1 MCQPLSEAK
10 NIVEKQIAS
19 EAKKGAQA
27 HCEADEKSWRE
38 QELARREQE
47 RRDRS
52 RCQRVRDRCRDMM
65 DGLLGRRQPP
75 PPPPEWSGA
84 QRKQC
89 RKDKEESLRKEGQAK
104 ADKLRK
110 ADETSTDDIK
120 TAKLWSLIVGEENVQ
135 GELRGGGDGSEVALR
150 SPFLHV
156 WSHHVDEPPSVSVEP
171 GWIRVLPTFPTGT
184 PAVSYQSPRV
194 ESFEIDVSSAKAIYY
209 YHCTERGDL
218 KLRTCTDNALWHLQW
233 RYKFGVD
240 RDAVTELKVGLGDAF
255 RGYLSYMTGQFLSG
269 VLGKVLVGV
278 GRNGG
283 AADRWQ
289 RDAGNR
295 SARIDPQSIWLRR
308 LTGASLTRNSGKIHG
323 AFWLAPNELDKR
335 ISGSSAIMDIIY
347 MR

>member
-1 MCQPLSEAK
+1 
-10 NIVEKQIAS
+10 
-19 EAKKGAQA
+19 
-27 HCEADEKSWRE
+27 
-38 QELARREQE
+38 
-47 RRDRS
+47 
-52 RCQRVRDRCRDMM
+52 
-65 DGLLGRRQPP
+65 
-75 PPPPEWSGA
+75 
-84 QRKQC
+84 
-89 RKDKEESLRKEGQAK
+89 
-104 ADKLRK
+104 
-110 ADETSTDDIK
+110 
-120 TAKLWSLIVGEENVQ
+120 
-135 GELRGGGDGSEVALR
+135 
-150 SPFLHV
+150 
-156 WSHHVDEPPSVSVEP
+156 
-171 GWIRVLPTFPTGT
+171 
-184 PAVSYQSPRV
+184 VSYQQPRV
-194 ESFEIDVSSAKAIYY
+194 ESFEVDVSSAKAIYY

-218 KLRTCTDNALWHLQW
+218 KLRTCTDNALWHLKW

-269 VLGKVLVGV
+269 VLGKVLVGL

-295 SARIDPQSIWLRR
+295 AARIDPQSIWLRR